1 MFEFAYLLVSSL
13 LHEWQVVVVV
23 VFVFLRYDDDD
34 SVDSNK
40 FQEIL
45 LNWIEFN

>member
-13 LHEWQVVVVV
+13 LHEWQVVI
-23 VFVFLRYDDDD
+23 FVFLRYDDDD

>member
-13 LHEWQVVVVV
+13 LHEWQVVVVVV

-45 LNWIEFN
+45 LN